1 MDNIITTMLSSN
13 VKNVPSCVDALAFF
27 DPDTGKTAII
37 STRDYINHNYHNY
50 SFINKTSELEDYNTI
65 KFCNLNTFIS
75 KNPTSNIES
84 YISARHSSR
93 VLYNLDLYVAAYIT
107 LYKYY
112 KSFETLVE
120 NNFITFIDTFIDTC
134 ISSNNDHLGTL
145 CYYNYKINKIFN
157 LRKTV
162 FEMFRDYLTS
172 YNNYMYIYTNQHEYK
187 YTDKEFRVLRKTLKT
202 FSRTQSRA
210 QIAAKERLIE
220 TFEML
225 DNSVAV

>member
-1 MDNIITTMLSSN
+1 MDNIITTMHSTN
-13 VKNVPSCVDALAFF
+13 VENIPSYVESLAFF
-27 DPDTGKTAII
+27 DSESQKLAVI
-37 STRDYINHNYHNY
+37 SASDYISHNYHNY
-50 SFINKTSELEDYNTI
+50 TLISKTSELLKHFPI
-65 KFCNLNTFIS
+65 KVCNLNAFIS

-84 YISARHSSR
+84 YLLSAHSFQSEIS
-93 VLYNLDLYVAAYIT
+93 YDLYAAAYIT

-134 ISSNNDHLGTL
+134 ISSNNDHLGTI

-162 FEMFRDYLTS
+162 FEMFRGYLNN
-172 YNNYMYIYTNQHEYK
+172 YNNYFYIFTNQHEYK
-187 YTDKEFRVLRKTLKT
+187 YTDKEFRVLCKTLKA
-202 FSRTQSRA
+202 FSRTQSKA